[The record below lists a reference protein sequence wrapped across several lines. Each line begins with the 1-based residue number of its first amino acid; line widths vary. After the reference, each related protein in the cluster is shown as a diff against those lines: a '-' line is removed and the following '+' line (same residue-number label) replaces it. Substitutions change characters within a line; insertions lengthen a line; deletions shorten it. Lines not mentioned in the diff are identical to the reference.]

1 MPASGRARATLR
13 PDESSGVVP
22 PPSPLVPA
30 DESHRPLTG
39 ADARRLLGL
48 GALLFLAWWLVNT
61 LGMTLLLFAASAL
74 LAMVLNPLVVRLERR
89 GLKRGLAVL
98 LAVATVMVL
107 LGLAGWLLAPALL
120 DQVHELT
127 DRAPKAAATLRQRA
141 EELAGRYPALADAL
155 PSAEELAKSV
165 PERAGGV
172 AKLLLRSTAGVLG
185 GMAAV
190 VLAAVIAGF
199 ILTDPKPLI
208 SGYLQLW
215 PDRHREAGRRTLARM
230 MRQMTA
236 WIRGVCINGAIT
248 GTSTALLLW
257 LIGVKPALLF
267 GFFAFL
273 GEFVPNIG
281 PVATSLPALFVAAGQ
296 GAGTFGLALAAI
308 LFVQQVETALLVPL
322 IMGKELDLHPV
333 ELFFWTLAAGTLFG
347 LVGALLAVPV
357 AALARILVDEF
368 YLRPRH
374 LEMPAIEA
382 AAGRLAKGETDVA
395 K

>member
-1 MPASGRARATLR
+1 MMPSDSPTAVTATG
-13 PDESSGVVP
+13 D
-22 PPSPLVPA
+22 
-30 DESHRPLTG
+30 DQHRPLTA

-48 GALLFLAWWLVNT
+48 GALLFLAWWLVNS
-61 LGMTLLLFAASAL
+61 LGPTLLLFAASAL
-74 LAMVLNPLVVRLERR
+74 LAMVLNPVVVRLEKR
-89 GLKRGLAVL
+89 GFKRGLAVL
-98 LAVATVMVL
+98 TLVAVVVAMV
-107 LGLAGWLLAPALL
+107 GVAGWLLAPKLL
-120 DQVHELT
+120 DQIHELS
-127 DRAPKAAATLRQRA
+127 DLAPKAAGSLRQRG
-141 EELAGRYPALADAL
+141 EELAKRYPALADAL
-155 PSAEELAKSV
+155 PSLEELAKGA
-165 PERAGGV
+165 PEKAGGV

-185 GMAAV
+185 AVAAA

-215 PDRHREAGRRTLARM
+215 PDRHREAARRSLARLM
-230 MRQMTA
+230 KQMTA
-236 WIRGVCINGAIT
+236 WIRGVCINGTIT
-248 GTSTALLLW
+248 GVSTALLLW
-257 LIGVKPALLF
+257 LIGVKPAPLF

-296 GAGTFGLALAAI
+296 GAGTFGLAVAAI

-347 LVGALLAVPV
+347 LVGALLAVPI
-357 AALARILVDEF
+357 AALVRILVDEF
-368 YLRPRH
+368 YLRPRR
-374 LEMPAIEA
+374 LEMATIDA
-382 AAGRLAKGETDVA
+382 AAGRLAAGETEVE

>member
-1 MPASGRARATLR
+1 MTPSL
-13 PDESSGVVP
+13 PDP
-22 PPSPLVPA
+22 TT
-30 DESHRPLTG
+30 DDSHRPLTG

-61 LGMTLLLFAASAL
+61 LGTTFLLFATSAL
-74 LAMVLNPLVVRLERR
+74 LAMLLNPLVVRLEKR
-89 GLKRGLAVL
+89 GFKRGLAVL
-98 LAVATVMVL
+98 TLVAVTLAL
-107 LGLAGWLLAPALL
+107 LGLGGWLLAPKLL
-120 DQVHELT
+120 DQVHEFT
-127 DRAPKAAATLRQRA
+127 DSAPKAAASLQQRV
-141 EELAGRYPALADAL
+141 EELAKRYPAVADAL
-155 PSAEELAKSV
+155 PSVEELAKGA

-172 AKLLLRSTAGVLG
+172 AKLVLRSTAGVLG
-185 GMAAV
+185 GIAAV

-215 PDRHREAGRRTLARM
+215 PDRLREPARRTLARM
-230 MRQMTA
+230 MQQMTA

-248 GTSTALLLW
+248 GTSTAILLW
-257 LIGVKPALLF
+257 LVGVKPALLF

-322 IMGKELDLHPV
+322 ILGKELDLHPV

-357 AALARILVDEF
+357 AALVRILVDEF
-368 YLRPRH
+368 YLRPRR
-374 LEMPAIEA
+374 LDLTAIDA
-382 AAGRLAKGETDVA
+382 AAGRLAKGETDVE